1 MNYTY
6 RIYPTAEQ
14 QVMMLEW
21 LETCRHLYNRCLRD
35 LKDWINSRKCS
46 LFSCSLNREYIM
58 SPDIPF
64 PSYLEQKR
72 QLTQW
77 KKVNP
82 FYKDVHSQV
91 TQDVVKRL
99 HNTWEAF
106 KARGFGFPRYKKY
119 GRYQSF
125 LFPQFKENP
134 ISGNQTGDT
143 RCGGNLRTRAL
154 IKLPKIGE
162 VTINCHRPIPEGF
175 KVKGVRIVAR
185 ARGTIW
191 YAVVTIQC
199 DVNVPDPIPF
209 GRGIGIDIG
218 LESFLVT
225 SDNFRVE
232 PPQFFR
238 ELQSRLKVLQRRASR
253 KNKRSK
259 NWEKAQLKVARLH
272 HQISNTRKNFHFQ
285 TSHLLCDQAD
295 MIFVEDINFKMTARG
310 FLGKQMLDGGFGQFR
325 DLLSWVCW
333 KRDKYFAQVDH
344 KYTSQI
350 CPECGTHT
358 GKKELSERVHVCS
371 ECGYQTSRDHASGR
385 VILNRGLNNV
395 VPMDCRERKL
405 SGNGVLSGVLCLDK
419 CRSRNANLREL
430 EASTLSAG

>member
-6 RIYPTAEQ
+6 RIYPSANQ
-14 QVMMLEW
+14 QALMLEW
-21 LETCRHLYNRCLRD
+21 LETCRRLYNRCLRD
-35 LKDWINSRKCS
+35 LKDWIVSRKCS
-46 LFSCSLNREYIM
+46 LYSCSLVREYIM

-77 KKVNP
+77 KKTNP
-82 FYKDVHSQV
+82 WYKAIHSQV

-106 KARGFGFPRYKKY
+106 KARGYGFPRYKKF

-134 ISGNQTGDT
+134 IQGNT
-143 RCGGNLRTRAL
+143 

-162 VTINCHRPIPEGF
+162 VTINYHRPIPEGF
-175 KVKGVRIVAR
+175 KVKGVRIVSR

-191 YAVVTIQC
+191 YGVLTIQC

-232 PPQFFR
+232 PARFFSC
-238 ELQSRLKVLQRRASR
+238 LQSRLKVLQRKACR
-253 KNKRSK
+253 KKKKSQ
-259 NWEKAQLKVARLH
+259 NWEKAQLKVARLYH
-272 HQISNTRKNFHFQ
+272 KISNYRKNFHFQ

-295 MIFVEDINFKMTARG
+295 MIFVEDIDFRVSAKGM
-310 FLGKQMLDGGFGQFR
+310 LGKHMLDGGFGQFR
-325 DLLSWVCW
+325 DLLKWTCW
-333 KRDKYFAQVDH
+333 KRGKYFQEVDH
-344 KYTSQI
+344 KFTSQI
-350 CPECGTHT
+350 CPECNIHT
-358 GKKELSERVHVCS
+358 GKKELSERVHICA
-371 ECGYQTSRDHASGR
+371 ECGYTTSRDHASGR
-385 VILNRGLNNV
+385 VILNRGLESV
-395 VPMDCRERKL
+395 VPVDCGERKL
-405 SGNGVLSGVLCLDK
+405 PSNGVLSGVKYLDK
-419 CRSRNANLREL
+419 CRSRNANSQGL
-430 EASTLSAG
+430 EARALP